1 MTDAVLYRD
10 HGRVREILL
19 NRPQQGNAFDLK
31 LIQALNDA
39 LDTIDP
45 ETCEVVVFRGQGK
58 GFCGGLDLSQL
69 ENETDASLLWRFV
82 QIELLLQRI
91 ASMPQLT
98 VALAHRFAFGAGADL
113 FVACRRRIASP
124 GTRFAFP
131 GVRFGIALGTGRLSH
146 CVGGD
151 KARSLLASSHPID
164 LNEAL
169 ACGLVQEQFN
179 ETEWDAVVMGLS
191 KTESA
196 LNPRMSI
203 VITKILSPCEDER
216 DLADLVR
223 SAAVAGLRDRIASY
237 VNSSVTKSNK
247 R

>member
-1 MTDAVLYRD
+1 MTDVVLYRD

-31 LIQALNDA
+31 LIHGLNDA

-146 CVGGD
+146 CVGAD
-151 KARSLLASSHPID
+151 NARNLLGSTHPIQ

-169 ACGLVQEQFN
+169 ACGLVQEHCS
-179 ETEWDAVVMGLS
+179 ETEWDAIVIELS

-196 LNPRMSI
+196 LDPRMSI
-203 VITKILSPCEDER
+203 VITNILSPCEDER

-223 SAAVAGLRDRIASY
+223 SAAVPGLRDRIDSY
-237 VNSSVTKSNK
+237 VSNNLAKSSK